1 MTRTPDLSLFHKI
14 LVLTEDK
21 GEIVLDDLK
30 QFGSTRQTL
39 GALGRLEG
47 LKLIERTKNDDTH
60 FFSLTE
66 KGDVLLADILGHL
79 PDSEKNWDG
88 KWRII
93 LFDIPESKRTVRQM
107 FRIKLLDF
115 GARMLQSS
123 VWITPNKSVADKFY
137 DLTAATEFAH
147 TVQFFEA
154 KHFGANII
162 DTKSLWQLEA
172 LDKEYRVLYK
182 ELEDQLK
189 TLKKQK
195 DISFT
200 AKCMIV
206 SLALL
211 AKKDPH
217 LPAELMPK
225 NWAGFEA
232 ESWYKKIRPY
242 CE

>member
-1 MTRTPDLSLFHKI
+1 MTRTSDLSLFHKI

-47 LKLIERTKNDDTH
+47 LKLIERTKEEKRNVFT
-60 FFSLTE
+60 LTE
-66 KGDVLLADILGHL
+66 KGDLVLADILGHL

-137 DLTAATEFAH
+137 DLIMQTEFAH

-154 KHFGANII
+154 KHFGNNAI
-162 DTKSLWQLEA
+162 DVLSLWQLDK
-172 LDKEYRVLYK
+172 LDKEYRELFK
-182 ELEDQLK
+182 ELDTQLK
-189 TLKKQK
+189 NLKKQK

-206 SLALL
+206 SLALV

-217 LPAELMPK
+217 LPVELMPK
-225 NWAGFEA
+225 KWAGLEA
-232 ESWYKKIRPY
+232 EAWYKKIRP
-242 CE
+242 